1 MTASAKRNAIL
12 LTRPLGQQ
20 QPLADLLAAVGR
32 EVIAYPALSIGAAL
46 DPSELDRAL
55 AHLSDYALA
64 VFVSPNAIDQ
74 ALQRLTAPWPAALP
88 VAVMGPGSR
97 ERLIRYGITE
107 ATHVVISPKLGPL
120 QRFDSESL
128 FAALDINRYRGK
140 RCLVVRGNGGRNW
153 LIGALEQHQVSVQ
166 SVVAYQRGLG
176 QPSLD
181 ALDAVKALVLANT
194 PATIIVTSSE
204 ALASLKQLFLAN
216 YGLSGEK
223 WLKGQQLLVSH
234 ARIAENATA
243 EGFAAVHCSE
253 PGDEAVVRALE
264 YLP

>member
-1 MTASAKRNAIL
+1 MTGVVKRNAIL

-20 QPLADLLAAVGR
+20 QPLDDMLRAVGR
-32 EVIAYPALSIGAAL
+32 EVIAYPALSIGAAT
-46 DPSELDRAL
+46 DPSDLDRAL

-74 ALQRLTAPWPAALP
+74 ALERMRAPWPAALP

-97 ERLIRYGITE
+97 VRLVRYGITD
-107 ATHVVISPKLGPL
+107 ATHVVISPKLGPA

-128 FAALDINRYRGK
+128 FAALDIERYRGK
-140 RCLVVRGNGGRNW
+140 RCLVVRGTGGRNW
-153 LIGALEQHQVSVQ
+153 LIEALEQHQVSVE
-166 SVVAYQRGLG
+166 SVVAYQRSLG
-176 QPSLD
+176 QPAPD
-181 ALDAVKALVLANT
+181 ALKKVGELVADNAA
-194 PATIIVTSSE
+194 ATIIVTSSE
-204 ALASLKQLFLAN
+204 ALPSLSELFLLN
-216 YGLSGEK
+216 YALAGQR
-223 WLKGQQLLVSH
+223 WLKLQQLLVSH

-243 EGFAAVHCSE
+243 QGFAAVHCSD